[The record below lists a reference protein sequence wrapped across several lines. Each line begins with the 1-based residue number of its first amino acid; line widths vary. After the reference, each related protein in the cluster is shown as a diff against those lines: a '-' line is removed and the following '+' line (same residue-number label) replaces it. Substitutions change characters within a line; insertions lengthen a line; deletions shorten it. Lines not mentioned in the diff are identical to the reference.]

1 MPIKQA
7 IELRRQITI
16 QILLGA
22 RSKNEMNK
30 NPRPMSYPHV
40 SVIIKVI
47 CNPNI
52 AKTQINSI
60 REIEK

>member
-7 IELRRQITI
+7 IELRRQIII

-22 RSKNEMNK
+22 RSKNEMDQ

-52 AKTQINSI
+52 AKTQIN
-60 REIEK
+60 